1 MPQMPTLEPQSKRA
15 NGESP
20 FMRVQLA
27 SIKGGIFPAA
37 PHMQIA
43 EGRCPDGDSQAD
55 RVGREVC
62 EVA

>member
-15 NGESP
+15 DGYAA
-20 FMRVQLA
+20 FRRVQLA

-37 PHMQIA
+37 PHMR
-43 EGRCPDGDSQAD
+43 EPEVRRPDGDSQAD
-55 RVGREVC
+55 RVGWEVC